1 MVVEGWSRSVG
12 SLRGCVFLQV
22 AEEQEGGMRR
32 PHREV
37 YVLGLQD
44 RGVRGPASRV
54 ADVSEG
60 GLDGVGNGGNSFA

>member
-1 MVVEGWSRSVG
+1 MVVEGWSRPVG

-22 AEEQEGGMRR
+22 AEEHEGGMRR

-37 YVLGLQD
+37 YVFGLQD
-44 RGVRGPASRV
+44 RGIRGPASRV

-60 GLDGVGNGGNSFA
+60 DLDGVGSGGISFA